1 MMASTGNMPEALD
14 VAGSKHVPEAK
25 YTPEEII
32 AKLQAHP
39 KFGSQIKPITKHQ
52 SAIISSG
59 LEPAVVIAGA
69 GSGKTETMS
78 NRVLYLVANGFATP
92 DQILGLTFT
101 RKAAGELSVRIRK
114 RLRQLSQLPEFKHI
128 TTHSTA
134 VTTYHSYAGKLLSE
148 HAIRYGID
156 ADAEPLGEA
165 AIWQIASDVVRN
177 WSDDSYRNDSAVST
191 VIKDLLGL
199 SKFMLEHQVA
209 ASDIK
214 TIGDEM
220 LERLQALAGS
230 TNEDTRAVAR
240 AMRQRNSLLPM
251 VEAFMDRRKAAGELS
266 FDDQMSLAAD
276 IAQNFVDV
284 GTLERGKYT
293 VVLLDEYQDTSQSQ
307 VRMLSSL
314 FGNSVLETGHPVMAV
329 GDPSQ
334 AIYTWRGASAGT
346 MASFHKYF
354 PKAAGQ
360 TGTEQFSLPTTFR
373 NDKIILAAANTI
385 SEQIK
390 ADGGQ
395 QVVELEARNGAGE
408 GELAYGVYE
417 TVETESQAI
426 AEYFKALWNPES
438 NKSFAVLVRKRSQIA
453 SIENAL
459 HEQGLPVEVIGIGG
473 LIHIPEVADVVTLM
487 KIITD
492 PDSGSSLMR
501 HLTGPR
507 INLGP
512 RDIAALGTFS
522 RERATAMHA
531 DSKSFIKKIAAG
543 NPDQL
548 EADDQFSGSIID
560 ALDEI
565 SSAHKNTFSEVGYKR
580 LVVFAQDLRRLRS
593 RAGGQITDLITEIE
607 NYLTLESE
615 LTLREGSQSGRRH
628 LDRFLDEAAKFE
640 RSGGSVSAFL
650 DWLDIA
656 SDEEGGLK
664 VGAPEVRTDV
674 VQILTVHMAK
684 GAEWDVVAIPGL
696 SEGTFPGVNR
706 SDPDNWLKNE
716 KHVPFALRGDAHE
729 LPHFTLDGITKNSD
743 AAKAIKEFARQ
754 CVEHIKMREEMR
766 LAYVAVTRAR
776 THLICTTAWWR
787 DGANWV
793 SPSNIFTLIATAASA
808 NGGRLISDVAAPDE
822 TCENP
827 TLENPQTAAWPR
839 DYLGDKRAQ
848 FDAAIELVNASQVHP
863 LIDSKDAEVNSWIMD
878 ANSLIT
884 EQRNRT
890 SDVVTVALPTRLS
903 TSTLVALHE
912 NPQELALNIRR
923 PMPRGQDQYSRRG
936 TAFHLWVEQQFTDPA
951 TLFGEEYLDYLDPL
965 DDDSKLEDLKAAWL
979 KSVYANRTPARVEVP
994 FETTIAGVLVRGRI
1008 DAVYKNPDG
1017 DGFQVVDW
1025 KTGSKQLGRSAQ
1037 VQLAMYR
1044 LAWAKLSG
1052 CDISKVSAA
1061 FHYVPTGITDQPA
1074 DLLDE
1079 AALIALISSVD
1090 EAQ

>member
-1 MMASTGNMPEALD
+1 MTKAQ
-14 VAGSKHVPEAK
+14 

-32 AKLQAHP
+32 EKLQK
-39 KFGSQIKPITKHQ
+39 KFGSEIKPITEHQ

-78 NRVLYLVANGFATP
+78 NRVLYLVANGLATP

-114 RLRQLSQLPEFKHI
+114 RLRQLSQLEEFKHI
-128 TTHSTA
+128 TSTSTA

-156 ADAEPLGEA
+156 ADADPLGEA

-199 SKFMLEHQVA
+199 SKLMLEHQVK
-209 ASDIK
+209 ASDIEA
-214 TIGDEM
+214 IGNDM
-220 LERLQALAGS
+220 LEKLQLLAGN

-240 AMRQRNSLLPM
+240 AMRQRNGLLPM
-251 VEAFMDRRKAAGELS
+251 VEAFMERRKAAGELS

-276 IAQNFVDV
+276 IAQNFEDV

-314 FGNSVLETGHPVMAV
+314 YGTGHPVMAV

-346 MASFHKYF
+346 MASFSKYF
-354 PKAAGQ
+354 PKAQGQ
-360 TGTEQFSLPTTFR
+360 TGTEEFSLPRTFR

-385 SEQIK
+385 SAEIK
-390 ADGGQ
+390 AAGGQ
-395 QVVELEARNGAGE
+395 QVVELEARTGAGD
-408 GELAYGVYE
+408 GELAYGIYE

-426 AEYFKALWNPES
+426 AEYFKNLWNPEEK
-438 NKSFAVLVRKRSQIA
+438 KSFAVLVRKRSQIV

-459 HEQGLPVEVIGIGG
+459 REQGLPVEVIGIGG

-492 PDSGSSLMR
+492 PDAGSSLMR
-501 HLTGPR
+501 HLTGAR

-512 RDIAALGTFS
+512 RDIAALGAFS
-522 RERATAMHA
+522 RERAKAMHA

-565 SSAHKNTFSEVGYKR
+565 TSAKKSGFSDLGYQR
-580 LVVFAQDLRRLRS
+580 LVTFAQDLRRLRA
-593 RAGGQITDLITEIE
+593 RAGGQITDLVTEIE

-615 LTLREGSQSGRRH
+615 ITLREGSQTGRRH
-628 LDRFLDEAAKFE
+628 LDRFLDEASKFE

-684 GAEWDVVAIPGL
+684 
-696 SEGTFPGVNR
+696 
-706 SDPDNWLKNE
+706 
-716 KHVPFALRGDAHE
+716 
-729 LPHFTLDGITKNSD
+729 
-743 AAKAIKEFARQ
+743 
-754 CVEHIKMREEMR
+754 C
-766 LAYVAVTRAR
+766 
-776 THLICTTAWWR
+776 
-787 DGANWV
+787 
-793 SPSNIFTLIATAASA
+793 
-808 NGGRLISDVAAPDE
+808 
-822 TCENP
+822 
-827 TLENPQTAAWPR
+827 
-839 DYLGDKRAQ
+839 
-848 FDAAIELVNASQVHP
+848 
-863 LIDSKDAEVNSWIMD
+863 
-878 ANSLIT
+878 
-884 EQRNRT
+884 
-890 SDVVTVALPTRLS
+890 
-903 TSTLVALHE
+903 
-912 NPQELALNIRR
+912 
-923 PMPRGQDQYSRRG
+923 
-936 TAFHLWVEQQFTDPA
+936 
-951 TLFGEEYLDYLDPL
+951 LDYL
-965 DDDSKLEDLKAAWL
+965 KAP
-979 KSVYANRTPARVEVP
+979 S
-994 FETTIAGVLVRGRI
+994 
-1008 DAVYKNPDG
+1008 
-1017 DGFQVVDW
+1017 
-1025 KTGSKQLGRSAQ
+1025 LG
-1037 VQLAMYR
+1037 
-1044 LAWAKLSG
+1044 
-1052 CDISKVSAA
+1052 
-1061 FHYVPTGITDQPA
+1061 
-1074 DLLDE
+1074 
-1079 AALIALISSVD
+1079 LIALTRITG
-1090 EAQ
+1090 

>member
-1 MMASTGNMPEALD
+1 MS
-14 VAGSKHVPEAK
+14 AK
-25 YTPEEII
+25 YTPEDII
-32 AKLQAHP
+32 KKLQAHP
-39 KFGSQIKPITKHQ
+39 KFGSQIKPITSHQ

-128 TTHSTA
+128 TSTSTA

-156 ADAEPLGEA
+156 ADADPLGEA

-177 WSDDSYRNDSAVST
+177 WSDDSYRNDSAVGT

-199 SKFMLEHQVA
+199 SKLMLEHQVKA
-209 ASDIK
+209 ADIEA
-214 TIGDEM
+214 IGNEM
-220 LERLQALAGS
+220 LVKLELLAGS

-240 AMRQRNSLLPM
+240 AMRQRNGLLPM
-251 VEAFMDRRKAAGELS
+251 VEAFMERRKAAGELS

-276 IAQNFVDV
+276 IAQNFEDV

-307 VRMLSSL
+307 VRMLSAL
-314 FGNSVLETGHPVMAV
+314 YGAGHPVMAV

-334 AIYTWRGASAGT
+334 TIYTWRGASAGT

-354 PKAAGQ
+354 PKAVGQ
-360 TGTEQFSLPTTFR
+360 TGPDQFSLPTTFR

-385 SEQIK
+385 SAQIK

-395 QVVELEARNGAGE
+395 QVVELEARDDAGD
-408 GELAYGVYE
+408 GELAYGIYE
-417 TVETESQAI
+417 TVDTESLAI
-426 AEYFKALWNPES
+426 AEYFKALWNPEEK
-438 NKSFAVLVRKRSQIA
+438 KSFAVLVRKRSQIT
-453 SIENAL
+453 SIEHAL
-459 HEQGLPVEVIGIGG
+459 REQGLPVEVIGIGG

-492 PDSGSSLMR
+492 PDAGSSLMR

-512 RDIAALGTFS
+512 RDIAALGSFS
-522 RERATAMHA
+522 RERAKLLHA

-543 NPDQL
+543 NPEQL
-548 EADDQFSGSIID
+548 EADDQFAGSIID

-565 SSAHKNTFSEVGYKR
+565 TSAKKSAFSEVGYQR
-580 LVVFAQDLRRLRS
+580 LVAFAQDLRRLRA
-593 RAGGQITDLITEIE
+593 RTGGQITDLITEIE
-607 NYLTLESE
+607 NYLTLETE
-615 LTLREGSQSGRRH
+615 ITLREGSQTGRRH
-628 LDRFLDEAAKFE
+628 LDRFLDEASKFE

-684 GAEWDVVAIPGL
+684 GAEWDVVAVPGL

-729 LPHFTLDGITKNSD
+729 LPRFSLEGITKNSE

-754 CVEHIKMREEMR
+754 CVDQIKMREEMR
-766 LAYVAVTRAR
+766 LAYVVVTRAR
-776 THLICTTAWWR
+776 THLICTSARWR
-787 DGANWV
+787 DGANPV
-793 SPSNIFTLIATAASA
+793 PPSRIFDLIATAASLH
-808 NGGRLISDVAAPDE
+808 GGRLISHVEPPEADA
-822 TCENP
+822 ENP
-827 TLENPQTAAWPR
+827 TLENPVTAIWPR
-839 DYLGDKRAQ
+839 DYLGEKRRQ
-848 FDAAIELVNASQVHP
+848 FDTAMELVKQSAEHP
-863 LIDSKDAEVNSWIMD
+863 LLSSTDSEVNSWIMD
-878 ANSLIT
+878 AHSLIT
-884 EQRNRT
+884 EQRNRS
-890 SDVVTVALPTRLS
+890 SDVVEVALPTRLS

-936 TAFHLWVEQQFTDPA
+936 TAFHLWVERQFTDAA
-951 TLFGEEYLDYLDPL
+951 TLFGDEYLDYLDPL

-979 KSVYANRTPARVEVP
+979 KSSFADRTPARVEVP
-994 FETTIAGVLVRGRI
+994 FETTIAGVLIRGRI
-1008 DAVYKNPDG
+1008 DAIYRDG

-1025 KTGSKQLGRSAQ
+1025 KTGSKQLGKSAQ

-1052 CDISKVSAA
+1052 CDISKISAA
-1061 FHYVPTGITDQPA
+1061 FHYVPTGVTDQTA

-1079 AALIALISSVD
+1079 AALIALITSVD
-1090 EAQ
+1090 LQQ

>member
-1 MMASTGNMPEALD
+1 MS
-14 VAGSKHVPEAK
+14 AK
-25 YTPEEII
+25 YTPEQII
-32 AKLQAHP
+32 EKLQAHP
-39 KFGSQIKPITKHQ
+39 KFGSQIKPITSHQ
-52 SAIISSG
+52 SSIISSG

-114 RLRQLSQLPEFKHI
+114 RLRQLSQLKEFEHI
-128 TTHSTA
+128 TSTSTA

-156 ADAEPLGEA
+156 ADADPLGEA

-177 WSDDSYRNDSAVST
+177 WSDDSYRNDSEVST

-199 SKFMLEHQVA
+199 SKLMLEHQVKA
-209 ASDIK
+209 ADIEA
-214 TIGDEM
+214 IGNDM
-220 LERLQALAGS
+220 LGKLELLAGS

-240 AMRQRNSLLPM
+240 AMRQRNGLLPM
-251 VEAFMDRRKAAGELS
+251 VEAFMERRKAAGELS

-276 IAQNFVDV
+276 IAQNFQDV

-314 FGNSVLETGHPVMAV
+314 YGAGHPVMAV

-346 MASFHKYF
+346 MASFSKYF
-354 PKAAGQ
+354 PKAQGQ
-360 TGTEQFSLPTTFR
+360 TGREQFSLPTTFR
-373 NDKIILAAANTI
+373 NDKIILAAANAI
-385 SEQIK
+385 SAQIK

-395 QVVELEARNGAGE
+395 QVVELEARDDAGP
-408 GELAYGVYE
+408 GELAYGIYE

-426 AEYFKALWNPES
+426 AEYFKALWNPEE
-438 NKSFAVLVRKRSQIA
+438 KKTFAVLVRKRSQIPA
-453 SIENAL
+453 IESAL
-459 HEQGLPVEVIGIGG
+459 REQGLPVEVIGIGG

-492 PDSGSSLMR
+492 PDAGSSLMR

-512 RDIAALGTFS
+512 RDIAALGAFS
-522 RERATAMHA
+522 RERAKLLHA

-548 EADDQFSGSIID
+548 EADYQFAGSIID

-565 SSAHKNTFSEVGYKR
+565 TSAKKGGFSDLGYQR
-580 LVVFAQDLRRLRS
+580 LISFAQDLRRLRS

-615 LTLREGSQSGRRH
+615 ITLREGTQTGRRH
-628 LDRFLDEAAKFE
+628 LDRFLDEASKFE
-640 RSGGSVSAFL
+640 RSGGSLSAFL

-684 GAEWDVVAIPGL
+684 GAEWHVVAVPGL
-696 SEGTFPGVNR
+696 SDGTFPGVNR

-729 LPHFTLDGITKNSD
+729 LPRFTLDGITKNSD
-743 AAKAIKEFARQ
+743 AAKAIKKFSLQ
-754 CVEHIKMREEMR
+754 CVDHIKMREEMR

-776 THLICTTAWWR
+776 THLICTASWWR
-787 DGANWV
+787 DGANSV
-793 SPSNIFTLIATAASA
+793 SPSNFFTLIAGAASA
-808 NGGRLISDVAAPDE
+808 NGGRLISDVAAPDDDA
-822 TCENP
+822 ENP
-827 TLENPQTAAWPR
+827 TLENPLTAIWPR
-839 DYLGDKRAQ
+839 DYLGDRRAQ
-848 FDAAIELVNASQVHP
+848 FNAAIELVNASNVHP
-863 LIDSKDAEVNSWIMD
+863 LVASQDLEVNSWIMD
-878 ANSLIT
+878 AHSLIT
-884 EQRNRT
+884 EQRNRG
-890 SDVVTVALPTRLS
+890 SDVVQVSLPTRLS

-936 TAFHLWVEQQFTDPA
+936 TAFHLWVERQFTEAA
-951 TLFGEEYLDYLDPL
+951 TLFGDEYLDYLDPL
-965 DDDSKLEDLKAAWL
+965 EDDSKLEDLKAAWL
-979 KSVYANRTPARVEVP
+979 KSSFADRTPARVEVP
-994 FETTIAGVLVRGRI
+994 FETTIAGVLIRGRI
-1008 DAVYKNPDG
+1008 DAIYPDG

-1025 KTGSKQLGRSAQ
+1025 KTGSKQLGKSAQ

-1052 CDISKVSAA
+1052 CDVSKISAA
-1061 FHYVPTGITDQPA
+1061 FHYVPTGVTDQPA

-1079 AALIALISSVD
+1079 AALVALISSIQQS
-1090 EAQ
+1090 E

>member
-1 MMASTGNMPEALD
+1 MS
-14 VAGSKHVPEAK
+14 AK

-128 TTHSTA
+128 TSTSTA

-156 ADAEPLGEA
+156 ADADPLGEA

-199 SKFMLEHQVA
+199 SKLMLEHQVKA
-209 ASDIK
+209 VDIEA
-214 TIGDEM
+214 IGNEM
-220 LERLQALAGS
+220 LEKLQLLGGS

-240 AMRQRNSLLPM
+240 AMQQRNSLLPM
-251 VEAFMDRRKAAGELS
+251 VETFMERRKAAGELS

-276 IAQNFVDV
+276 IAQNFEDV
-284 GTLERGKYT
+284 GALERGKYT

-314 FGNSVLETGHPVMAV
+314 YGAGHPVMAV

-354 PKAAGQ
+354 PKAQGQ
-360 TGTEQFSLPTTFR
+360 TGIEQFSLPTTFR
-373 NDKIILAAANTI
+373 NDTIILTAANAI
-385 SEQIK
+385 SAQIK

-395 QVVELEARNGAGE
+395 QVVELEARDGAGAGE
-408 GELAYGVYE
+408 LTYGIYE

-426 AEYFKALWNPES
+426 SEYFKELWNPDD

-459 HEQGLPVEVIGIGG
+459 REQGLPVEVIGIGG

-492 PDSGSSLMR
+492 PDAGSSLMR

-512 RDIAALGTFS
+512 RDIAALGAFS
-522 RERATAMHA
+522 RERAKAMHA

-560 ALDEI
+560 ALDEVTT
-565 SSAHKNTFSEVGYKR
+565 AKKNGFSDLGYQR
-580 LVVFAQDLRRLRS
+580 LVTFAQDLRRLRS
-593 RAGGQITDLITEIE
+593 RAGGQITDLVTEIE

-615 LTLREGSQSGRRH
+615 ITLREGSQTGRRH
-628 LDRFLDEAAKFE
+628 LDRFLDEASKFE

-650 DWLDIA
+650 DWLDVA

-684 GAEWDVVAIPGL
+684 GAEWDVVAVPGL

-729 LPHFTLDGITKNSD
+729 LPYFTLDGITKNSD
-743 AAKAIKEFARQ
+743 ASKAIKAFASE
-754 CVEHIKMREEMR
+754 CVDTIKMREEMR

-776 THLICTTAWWR
+776 THLICTTSWWR
-787 DGANWV
+787 DGSKSV
-793 SPSNIFTLIATAASA
+793 SPSNIFTLIAGAASA
-808 NGGRLISDVAAPDE
+808 HGGRLISDFAAPEDGV
-822 TCENP
+822 ENP
-827 TLENPQTAAWPR
+827 TLENPLTAIWPR

-848 FDAAIELVNASQVHP
+848 FDAAIALVNASDVHP
-863 LIDSKDAEVNSWIMD
+863 LIDSQDSEVNSWIMD
-878 ANSLIT
+878 AHSLIT
-884 EQRNRT
+884 EQRKRAI
-890 SDVVTVALPTRLS
+890 DVVEVALPSRMS

-936 TAFHLWVEQQFTDPA
+936 TAFHLWVERQFTDAA
-951 TLFGEEYLDYLDPL
+951 TLFGDEYLDYLDPL

-979 KSVYANRTPARVEVP
+979 KSAFANRTPARVEVP
-994 FETTIAGVLVRGRI
+994 FETTIAGVLIRGRI
-1008 DAVYKNPDG
+1008 DAIYADG

-1025 KTGSKQLGRSAQ
+1025 KTGSKQLGKSAQ

-1052 CDISKVSAA
+1052 CDISKISAA
-1061 FHYVPTGITDQPA
+1061 FHYVPTGVTDQPA

-1079 AALIALISSVD
+1079 AALIKLISSINQ
-1090 EAQ
+1090 A

>member
-1 MMASTGNMPEALD
+1 MS
-14 VAGSKHVPEAK
+14 AK

-128 TTHSTA
+128 TSTSTA

-156 ADAEPLGEA
+156 ADADPLGEA

-199 SKFMLEHQVA
+199 SKLMLEHQVK
-209 ASDIK
+209 ASDIEA
-214 TIGDEM
+214 IGNEM
-220 LERLQALAGS
+220 LEKLQILAGG

-240 AMRQRNSLLPM
+240 AMQQRNSLLPM
-251 VEAFMDRRKAAGELS
+251 VEAFMERRKAAGELS

-276 IAQNFVDV
+276 IAQNFEDV
-284 GTLERGKYT
+284 GTLERGKYKI
-293 VVLLDEYQDTSQSQ
+293 VLLDEYQDTSQSQ
-307 VRMLSSL
+307 VRMLSAL
-314 FGNSVLETGHPVMAV
+314 YGNFVSETGHPVMAV

-346 MASFHKYF
+346 MVSFQKYF
-354 PKAAGQ
+354 PKAPGQ
-360 TGTEQFSLPTTFR
+360 TGIEQFSLPTTFR
-373 NDKIILAAANTI
+373 NDRIILAAANAI
-385 SEQIK
+385 SAEIK
-390 ADGGQ
+390 AAGGQ
-395 QVVELEARNGAGE
+395 QVVELEARDGAGA

-417 TVETESQAI
+417 TVETESLAI
-426 AEYFKALWNPES
+426 AEYFKALWNPAD
-438 NKSFAVLVRKRSQIA
+438 NKSFAVLVRKRSQIG

-459 HEQGLPVEVIGIGG
+459 REQGLPVEVIGIGG

-492 PDSGSSLMR
+492 PDAGSSLMR

-512 RDIAALGTFS
+512 RDIAALGAFS
-522 RERATAMHA
+522 RERAKAMHA

-548 EADDQFSGSIID
+548 EADDQFAGSIID

-565 SSAHKNTFSEVGYKR
+565 TSAKKKGFSDLGYQR
-580 LVVFAQDLRRLRS
+580 LVTFAQDLRRLRS
-593 RAGGQITDLITEIE
+593 RAGGQITDLVTEIE

-615 LTLREGSQSGRRH
+615 ITLREGSQTGRRH
-628 LDRFLDEAAKFE
+628 LDRFLDEASKFE

-650 DWLDIA
+650 DWLDVA

-684 GAEWDVVAIPGL
+684 GAEWDVVAVPGL

-729 LPHFTLDGITKNSD
+729 LPRFTLDGITKNSD
-743 AAKAIKEFARQ
+743 AAKAIKEFARE
-754 CVEHIKMREEMR
+754 CVDTIKMREEMR

-776 THLICTTAWWR
+776 THLLCTTAWWR
-787 DGANWV
+787 DGANPV
-793 SPSNIFTLIATAASA
+793 APSNIFNLISGSASA
-808 NGGRLISDVAAPDE
+808 NGGKLISHVEAPDDDA
-822 TCENP
+822 ENP
-827 TLENPQTAAWPR
+827 TLENPVTAAWPR

-848 FDAAIELVNASQVHP
+848 FNAAIELVNASTVHP
-863 LIDSKDAEVNSWIMD
+863 LIGSQDPEVNSWIID
-878 ANSLIT
+878 AHSLIT
-884 EQRNRT
+884 EQRNRSGDT
-890 SDVVTVALPTRLS
+890 VEVALPTRLS

-936 TAFHLWVEQQFTDPA
+936 TAFHLWVERQFTEAA
-951 TLFGEEYLDYLDPL
+951 TLFGDEYLDYLDPL

-979 KSVYANRTPARVEVP
+979 KSEFANRAPVRVEVP
-994 FETTIAGVLVRGRI
+994 FETTIAGVLIRGRI
-1008 DAVYKNPDG
+1008 DAVYRTHNADG
-1017 DGFQVVDW
+1017 DGFAVVDW

-1052 CDISKVSAA
+1052 CDISKISAA

-1079 AALIALISSVD
+1079 AALIALITSVD
-1090 EAQ
+1090 SNPL

>member
-1 MMASTGNMPEALD
+1 MTKAQ
-14 VAGSKHVPEAK
+14 

-32 AKLQAHP
+32 AKLQ
-39 KFGSQIKPITKHQ
+39 KEFGSEIKPITEHQ

-114 RLRQLSQLPEFKHI
+114 RLRQLSQFKEFEHI
-128 TTHSTA
+128 TSTSA

-156 ADAEPLGEA
+156 ADADPLGEA

-177 WSDDSYRNDSAVST
+177 WSDDSYRNDSEVST

-199 SKFMLEHQVA
+199 SKLMLEHQVKA
-209 ASDIK
+209 ADIE
-214 TIGDEM
+214 TIGNDM
-220 LERLQALAGS
+220 LGKLELLAGS

-240 AMRQRNSLLPM
+240 AMRQRNGLLPM
-251 VEAFMDRRKAAGELS
+251 VEAFMERRKAAGELS

-276 IAQNFVDV
+276 IAQNFEDV

-314 FGNSVLETGHPVMAV
+314 YGAGHPVMAV

-346 MASFHKYF
+346 MASFSKYF
-354 PKAAGQ
+354 PKAQGQ
-360 TGTEQFSLPTTFR
+360 TGREQFSLPTTFR
-373 NDKIILAAANTI
+373 NDKIILTAANAI
-385 SEQIK
+385 SAQIK

-395 QVVELEARNGAGE
+395 QVVELEARDDAGP
-408 GELAYGVYE
+408 GELAYGIYE

-426 AEYFKALWNPES
+426 AEYFKALWNPEE
-438 NKSFAVLVRKRSQIA
+438 KKTFAVLVRKRSQIP
-453 SIENAL
+453 SIESAL
-459 HEQGLPVEVIGIGG
+459 REQGLPVEVIGIGG

-492 PDSGSSLMR
+492 PDAGSSLMR

-507 INLGP
+507 VNLGP
-512 RDIAALGTFS
+512 RDIAALGAFS
-522 RERATAMHA
+522 RERAKLLHA

-548 EADDQFSGSIID
+548 EADDQFAGSIID

-565 SSAHKNTFSEVGYKR
+565 TSAKKSGFSELGYQR
-580 LVVFAQDLRRLRS
+580 LVSFAQDLRRLRS
-593 RAGGQITDLITEIE
+593 RAGGQITDLVTEIE

-615 LTLREGSQSGRRH
+615 ITLREGSQTGRRH
-628 LDRFLDEAAKFE
+628 LDRFLDEASKFE
-640 RSGGSVSAFL
+640 RSGGSVSEFL

-684 GAEWDVVAIPGL
+684 GAEWHVVAVPGL
-696 SEGTFPGVNR
+696 SDGTFPGVNR

-729 LPHFTLDGITKNSD
+729 LPRFSLDGITKNSD
-743 AAKAIKEFARQ
+743 AAKAIKEFTRQ
-754 CVEHIKMREEMR
+754 CVDHIKMREEMR

-776 THLICTTAWWR
+776 THLICTATWWR
-787 DGANWV
+787 DGANSV
-793 SPSNIFTLIATAASA
+793 SPSDFFTLIAGAASA
-808 NGGRLISDVAAPDE
+808 NGGRLISDAAAPDDHA
-822 TCENP
+822 ENP
-827 TLENPQTAAWPR
+827 TLENPLTAMWPR
-839 DYLGDKRAQ
+839 DYLGDRRAQ
-848 FDAAIELVNASQVHP
+848 FDAAIGLVNASDVHP
-863 LIDSKDAEVNSWIMD
+863 LVASKDLEVNSWIMD
-878 ANSLIT
+878 AHSLIT
-884 EQRNRT
+884 EQRNRS
-890 SDVVTVALPTRLS
+890 SDVVQVALPTRLS

-936 TAFHLWVEQQFTDPA
+936 TAFHLWVERQFTEAA
-951 TLFGEEYLDYLDPL
+951 TLFGDEYLDYLDPL

-979 KSVYANRTPARVEVP
+979 KSSFANRTPARVEVP
-994 FETTIAGVLVRGRI
+994 FETTIAGVLIRGRI
-1008 DAVYKNPDG
+1008 DAVYPDG

-1025 KTGSKQLGRSAQ
+1025 KTGSKELGKSAQ

-1052 CDISKVSAA
+1052 CNISKISAA
-1061 FHYVPTGITDQPA
+1061 FHYVPTGVTDQPA

-1079 AALIALISSVD
+1079 AALIKLITSID
-1090 EAQ
+1090 QA

>member
-1 MMASTGNMPEALD
+1 MS
-14 VAGSKHVPEAK
+14 AK
-25 YTPEEII
+25 YTPEQII
-32 AKLQAHP
+32 EKLQAHP
-39 KFGSQIKPITKHQ
+39 KFGSQIKPITSHQ
-52 SAIISSG
+52 SSIISSG

-114 RLRQLSQLPEFKHI
+114 RLRQLSQLKEFEHI
-128 TTHSTA
+128 TSTSTV

-156 ADAEPLGEA
+156 ADADPLGEA

-177 WSDDSYRNDSAVST
+177 WSDDSYRNDSEVST

-199 SKFMLEHQVA
+199 SKLMLEHQVRA
-209 ASDIK
+209 ADIEA
-214 TIGDEM
+214 IGNDM
-220 LERLQALAGS
+220 LGKLELLAGS

-240 AMRQRNSLLPM
+240 AMRQRNGLLPM
-251 VEAFMDRRKAAGELS
+251 VEAFMERRKAAGELS

-276 IAQNFVDV
+276 IAQNFEDV

-314 FGNSVLETGHPVMAV
+314 YGSGHPVMAV

-346 MASFHKYF
+346 MASFSKYF
-354 PKAAGQ
+354 PKAQGQ
-360 TGTEQFSLPTTFR
+360 TGREQFSLPTTFR
-373 NDKIILAAANTI
+373 NDKIILAAANAI
-385 SEQIK
+385 SAQIK

-395 QVVELEARNGAGE
+395 QVVELEARDDAGP
-408 GELAYGVYE
+408 GELAYGIYE

-426 AEYFKALWNPES
+426 AEYFKALWNPEE
-438 NKSFAVLVRKRSQIA
+438 KKTFAVLVRKRSQIP
-453 SIENAL
+453 SIESAL
-459 HEQGLPVEVIGIGG
+459 REQGLPVEVIGIGG

-492 PDSGSSLMR
+492 PDAGSSLMR

-512 RDIAALGTFS
+512 RDIAALGAFS
-522 RERATAMHA
+522 RERAKLLHA

-548 EADDQFSGSIID
+548 EADDQFAGSIID

-565 SSAHKNTFSEVGYKR
+565 TSAKKGGFSDLGYQR
-580 LVVFAQDLRRLRS
+580 LISFAQDLRRLRS

-615 LTLREGSQSGRRH
+615 ITLREGTQTGRRH
-628 LDRFLDEAAKFE
+628 LDRFLDEASKFE
-640 RSGGSVSAFL
+640 RSGGSLSAFL

-684 GAEWDVVAIPGL
+684 GAEWHVVAVPGL
-696 SEGTFPGVNR
+696 SDGTFPGVNR

-729 LPHFTLDGITKNSD
+729 LPRFTLDGITKNSD
-743 AAKAIKEFARQ
+743 AAKAIKKFSLQ
-754 CVEHIKMREEMR
+754 CVDHIKMREEMR

-776 THLICTTAWWR
+776 THLICTASWWR
-787 DGANWV
+787 DGANSV
-793 SPSNIFTLIATAASA
+793 SPSNFFTLIAGAASA
-808 NGGRLISDVAAPDE
+808 NGGRLISDVAAPDDDA
-822 TCENP
+822 ENP
-827 TLENPQTAAWPR
+827 NLENPLTAIWPR
-839 DYLGDKRAQ
+839 DYLGDRRAQ
-848 FDAAIELVNASQVHP
+848 FNAAIELVNASNVHP
-863 LIDSKDAEVNSWIMD
+863 LVASQDLEVNSWIMD
-878 ANSLIT
+878 AHSLIT
-884 EQRNRT
+884 EQRNRG
-890 SDVVTVALPTRLS
+890 SDVVQVSLPTRLS

-936 TAFHLWVEQQFTDPA
+936 TAFHLWVERQFTEAA
-951 TLFGEEYLDYLDPL
+951 TLFGDEYLDYLDPL
-965 DDDSKLEDLKAAWL
+965 EDDSKLEDLKAAWL
-979 KSVYANRTPARVEVP
+979 KSSFADRTPARVEVP
-994 FETTIAGVLVRGRI
+994 FETTIAGVLIRGRI
-1008 DAVYKNPDG
+1008 DAIYPDG

-1025 KTGSKQLGRSAQ
+1025 KTGSKQLGKSAQ

-1052 CDISKVSAA
+1052 CDVSKISAA
-1061 FHYVPTGITDQPA
+1061 FHYVPTGVTDQPA

-1079 AALIALISSVD
+1079 AALVALISSIQQS
-1090 EAQ
+1090 E